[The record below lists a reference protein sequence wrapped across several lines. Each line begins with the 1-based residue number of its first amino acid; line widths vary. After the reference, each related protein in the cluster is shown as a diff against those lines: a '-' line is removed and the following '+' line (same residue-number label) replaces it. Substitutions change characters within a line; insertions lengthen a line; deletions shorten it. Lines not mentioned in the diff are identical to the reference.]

1 MFKTIAISLW
11 ILSGTFLGANAQS
24 ANQAKII
31 YHEMMSAMTKVKTA
45 TFTLDVHE
53 RIYGKMF
60 HGTHHVKL
68 QSSKPMKLY
77 LKSVKPN
84 AGAEVLYIEG
94 SNDNKAL
101 INPNSFPFIN
111 ISLSP
116 DNSLLRKHHH
126 YTIRQMGF
134 AHAHSIMRY
143 YESTEK
149 ERFYGNLKLT
159 SDANFYILE
168 IDNDEFAMVNY
179 KVAKGENVT
188 TIANRFHVNDQMIL
202 ELNRDISDFDD
213 VAAGQVIT
221 IPNSFAR
228 KIVLHIDKKSMLPVK
243 QYIYDLKGLYSQAE
257 FKSLR
262 VNPPLTD
269 MDFSRENP
277 QYGF

>member
-1 MFKTIAISLW
+1 MVKTIFISLC
-11 ILSGTFLGANAQS
+11 ILIGTFFFAKAQS
-24 ANQAKII
+24 TSEAKTI
-31 YHEMMSAMTKVKTA
+31 YHEMMSAMAKVKTA
-45 TFTLDVHE
+45 TFTIDVHE

-60 HGTHHVKL
+60 HGTHQVKL
-68 QSSKPMKLY
+68 QSFKPMKLY

-84 AGAEVLYIEG
+84 AGAEVIYIEG
-94 SNDNKAL
+94 ANDNKAL

-111 ISLSP
+111 LSLSP

-143 YESTEK
+143 YELTEK
-149 ERFYGNLKLT
+149 DRFYGNLKLN
-159 SDANFYILE
+159 SDANYYILE

-188 TIANRFHVNDQMIL
+188 TIANRFHINDQMIL
-202 ELNRDISDFDD
+202 ELNRDISDFND
-213 VAAGQVIT
+213 VAVGQVIT

-228 KIVLHIDKKSMLPVK
+228 RIVFHIDKKSMLPVK

-262 VNPPLTD
+262 INPTLTE
-269 MDFSRENP
+269 MDFSKENP